1 MTILK
6 DLATKERDP
15 SKRDILQRELIEY
28 DIVIQ
33 SLSLRAADE
42 TMKMAL
48 SSDERQA
55 KNRIDLY
62 LEAVELYIA
71 HTRFAESKGEDCSAV
86 KTRASKILDRVA
98 EIKGAT

>member
-1 MTILK
+1 
-6 DLATKERDP
+6 
-15 SKRDILQRELIEY
+15 LQRELIEY
-28 DIVIQ
+28 DTVIQ

-48 SSDERQA
+48 ASDES
-55 KNRIDLY
+55 KDKSSIDLY

-71 HTRFAESKGEDCSAV
+71 HARYAESKGEDSTAL

-98 EIKGAT
+98 ELKGTT